1 MLDRLARLVAHGEHQ
16 AIVGERQAQRIGA
29 GVVRFER
36 EAVLL
41 QEIEDGDLALM
52 LDLGLCAADR
62 GLVERHLDQPR
73 LVRPGPKLFAV
84 VLLAHGLVSWVEP
97 DGDGT
102 AMGVEPFGFGQRHG
116 GGAERGEAARRRA

>member
-1 MLDRLARLVAHGEHQ
+1 MLDRLARLVGHGEHQ

-52 LDLGLCAADR
+52 LDLGIVAADR

-73 LVRPGPKLFAV
+73 LRPAR
-84 VLLAHGLVSWVEP
+84 SE
-97 DGDGT
+97 
-102 AMGVEPFGFGQRHG
+102 
-116 GGAERGEAARRRA
+116 ARRRRPARSWPSLAD